1 MPQLRG
7 NFRLGV
13 WCLLCILT
21 LLIFLYPAHLNY
33 QYAIIQS
40 LDIFPHLQLFSIL
53 FTVWFG
59 MILALLFFRER
70 KQRVQEWENIALL
83 GIFILVFSG
92 IWVSLTDGNNGEY
105 LAYAAQAKNIV
116 DMGRVPGVLQS
127 ISTTDFPGLP
137 LLLSGIR
144 LVTGFETS
152 NGMFVLL
159 ILNMLL
165 YSTFLYLLFRCLVKD
180 PFLASLGTLIVIIGV
195 RETAQFIPNFH
206 PRGFALVLFSALL
219 VLLFSKYRQPNGGR
233 IVSNVV
239 LFIILFAALTITH
252 LVTALVFIIILM
264 SIYLLGRYSKKNLI
278 EFPLVT
284 LCTITI
290 LTWLTYFAIST
301 DTSLVNIISTNIRD
315 LFGTQIVSSYLVNMT
330 SSYFGAVG
338 TPVWVDLIRYFWL
351 ALVLAPGSIVALI
364 NLFKV
369 RNLSQM
375 DIALLGGVVG
385 LGIFVVLTLI
395 ESGLVEGFRALF
407 YLPLFSVPIIFG
419 FLSIRGNF
427 VKRFVPAIL
436 LVIILALSV
445 PTFLVHNDRVG
456 IAAIYPQEISTSK
469 FLSSCYGNGEALNIV
484 GDSSTDRQIL
494 LDMPEANYES
504 FLSYTEENEDQVWS
518 GLALLV
524 KDFESPGESYNNSL
538 FLYSGRLASNF
549 TYLFRVDPTSDP
561 KWQLLNETL
570 NQNSLIYNNGMM
582 EVYYTKVGNNG

>member
-1 MPQLRG
+1 
-7 NFRLGV
+7 
-13 WCLLCILT
+13 
-21 LLIFLYPAHLNY
+21 
-33 QYAIIQS
+33 
-40 LDIFPHLQLFSIL
+40 
-53 FTVWFG
+53 
-59 MILALLFFRER
+59 
-70 KQRVQEWENIALL
+70 
-83 GIFILVFSG
+83 
-92 IWVSLTDGNNGEY
+92 
-105 LAYAAQAKNIV
+105 
-116 DMGRVPGVLQS
+116 
-127 ISTTDFPGLP
+127 
-137 LLLSGIR
+137 
-144 LVTGFETS
+144 
-152 NGMFVLL
+152 
-159 ILNMLL
+159 
-165 YSTFLYLLFRCLVKD
+165 
-180 PFLASLGTLIVIIGV
+180 
-195 RETAQFIPNFH
+195 
-206 PRGFALVLFSALL
+206 
-219 VLLFSKYRQPNGGR
+219 
-233 IVSNVV
+233 VSNVV